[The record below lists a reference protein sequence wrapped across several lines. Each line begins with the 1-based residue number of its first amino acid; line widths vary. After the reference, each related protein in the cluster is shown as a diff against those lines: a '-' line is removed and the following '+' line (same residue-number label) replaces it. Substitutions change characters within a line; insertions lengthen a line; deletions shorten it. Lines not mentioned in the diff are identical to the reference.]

1 MLRKMAAAAA
11 KRTKAAFADRPHSR
25 QTITMF
31 KSTAKDI
38 FRLGWPVLIAQ
49 LATMANGVIDTV
61 MAGHHSARALAVVGL
76 GTSIFFSIF
85 VSLMGVL
92 LALSP
97 TISQHF
103 GAARHAEITY
113 DVRQGFWLTLAV
125 TLPGMAL
132 LSAPGPLIALIGMA
146 PDLAIEVRSYLM
158 ALVWAAPAMLLFRVF
173 YAWATAISQPRA
185 VMVIQLAGLALKV
198 PLNWALMYG
207 HLGFPAMG
215 GVGCAWALVIEAWL
229 MLACALA
236 WTQMHPA
243 FRKYR
248 VFARIDAPDWRA
260 LRRLLALG
268 LPIGASFMIDV
279 TSYTFMALFIAR
291 LGESWS
297 AGHQIAANLGALC
310 YMVPLALA
318 NATSVLVG
326 QAIGAHDYRRAR
338 AAGWTGLAIGVVVAL
353 FLASLVAA
361 LSLPIA
367 ALYSKD
373 PVVVGIAAPLLALV
387 AMFHLFDATN
397 AVASN
402 ALRGYKKALVP
413 MLAFAAGLWGVGL
426 GGGYLLAYTSTFGA
440 PLGARGFWIGAI
452 IGMAVAALAVTAY
465 FARISQAFAD
475 AGGPPAR
482 AGERAPPS
490 EHV

>member
-1 MLRKMAAAAA
+1 MAAASPR
-11 KRTKAAFADRPHSR
+11 RTAGAFPTGLISR
-25 QTITMF
+25 LTTTMF
-31 KSTAKDI
+31 KNTAKDI
-38 FRLGWPVLIAQ
+38 LRLGWPVLIAQ

-103 GAARHAEITY
+103 GAARPAEITH
-113 DVRQGFWLTLAV
+113 DLRQGFWLTLAV

-132 LSAPGPLIALIGMA
+132 LSAPGPLIALVGMA
-146 PDLAIEVRSYLM
+146 PDLALEVRSYLQ

-185 VMVIQLAGLALKV
+185 VMAIQLAGLALKV

-215 GVGCAWALVIEAWL
+215 GVGCAWALVIESWL
-229 MLACALA
+229 MLTCALA
-236 WTQMHPA
+236 WTQLHPA
-243 FRKYR
+243 FRQYR

-260 LRRLLALG
+260 LRRLLSLG

-338 AAGWTGLAIGVVVAL
+338 AAGWTGLAIGVIVAL
-353 FLASLVAA
+353 FLASFVAA
-361 LSLPIA
+361 FSLPIA
-367 ALYSKD
+367 TLYSKD
-373 PVVVGIAAPLLALV
+373 QEVVAIAAPLVALV
-387 AMFHLFDATN
+387 ALFHLFDATN

-426 GGGYLLAYTSTFGA
+426 GGGYLLAYTSAFA
-440 PLGARGFWIGAI
+440 DPLGARGFWIGAI
-452 IGMAVAALAVTAY
+452 TGMAVAALAVTAY
-465 FARISQAFAD
+465 FARVSRTFAN
-475 AGGPPAR
+475 AGGLPAL
-482 AGERAPPS
+482 AGERAPAS
-490 EHV
+490 DHG